1 MTNPARRPWRLAIV
15 LVLAA
20 SLAMPAGYAAWYWY
34 RPLTFGEET
43 FMVQPGSTLKGVARR
58 LSESRVLSE
67 PHTFLLIA
75 TLSGRRQSLKT
86 GEYRFQ
92 TGMSASS
99 VLDHLAKGRVV
110 EHPFVIVEGW
120 NIRQVLAALQ
130 QAPRLEQTL
139 KGLTPAQVMAKLGY
153 PGQHPEGR
161 FFPDTYRYTGGQTDV
176 AVLQRA
182 YRRMEER
189 LAREWEGRRADVP
202 LRTPYEALI
211 LASIVE
217 KETGRAEERPMI
229 AGAFI
234 NRLRINMKLQ
244 TDPTVIYGL
253 GERFD
258 GNLRKRD
265 LLTDTPYNS
274 YTRKGLP
281 PTPIA
286 MPGGEALRATLHP
299 ADTRALYF
307 VSRGD
312 GSHVFSDNLS
322 DHNQAVIKYQ
332 LKGRARPFSSY
343 PAPGAAAPVMP

>member
-1 MTNPARRPWRLAIV
+1 MTKPPRCTWKPAV
-15 LVLAA
+15 MLVLAA
-20 SLAMPAGYAAWYWY
+20 SLAMPLLYAGWYWY
-34 RPLTFGEET
+34 RPLTIGEET
-43 FMVQPGSTLKGVARR
+43 FMVPPGASLKAVARR
-58 LSESRVLSE
+58 LADGGVLTE
-67 PHTFLLIA
+67 PNTFVWIA
-75 TLSGRRQSLKT
+75 TLTGRRQSMKT

-92 TGMSASS
+92 SGMSAAAI
-99 VLDHLAKGRVV
+99 LDQMAKGKVI

-120 NIRQVLAALQ
+120 NIRQVLSALQ

-139 KGLTPAQVMAKLGY
+139 KGLTPGQVMAKLGHA
-153 PGQHPEGR
+153 GEHPEGR
-161 FFPDTYRYTGGQTDV
+161 FFPDTYRYTGGQTDLS
-176 AVLQRA
+176 VLLRA
-182 YRRMEER
+182 YRHMEER
-189 LAREWEGRRADVP
+189 LIKEWQGRRTDVP

-217 KETGRAEERPMI
+217 KETGRADERPMI
-229 AGAFI
+229 AGVFT

-253 GERFD
+253 GERYD
-258 GNLRKRD
+258 GNIRKRD
-265 LLTDTPYNS
+265 LLADTPYNT

-286 MPGGEALRATLHP
+286 MPGGEAIRATLNP

-312 GSHVFSDNLS
+312 GSHVFSDTLS

-343 PAPGAAAPVMP
+343 PAPPAVAPTR

>member
-1 MTNPARRPWRLAIV
+1 MTNPQRRTWKPAIV

-20 SLAMPAGYAAWYWY
+20 SLAMPLLYAGWYWY
-34 RPLTFGEET
+34 RPLTVGEET
-43 FMVQPGSTLKGVARR
+43 FMVPPGASLKAVARR
-58 LSESRVLSE
+58 LADGGVLSE
-67 PHTFLLIA
+67 PHTFVWIA
-75 TLSGRRQSLKT
+75 TLTGRRQSMKT

-92 TGMSASS
+92 SGMSAAAI
-99 VLDHLAKGRVV
+99 LDQMAKGKVI
-110 EHPFVIVEGW
+110 EYPFVIVEGW
-120 NIRQVLAALQ
+120 NIRQVLSALQ

-139 KGLTPAQVMAKLGY
+139 KGLTPGQVMAKLGHA
-153 PGQHPEGR
+153 GEHPEGR
-161 FFPDTYRYTGGQTDV
+161 FFPDTYRYTGGQTDLS
-176 AVLQRA
+176 VLQRA

-189 LAREWEGRRADVP
+189 LGKEWQNRRADVP
-202 LRTPYEALI
+202 VRTPYEALI

-217 KETGRAEERPMI
+217 KETGRTDERPMI
-229 AGAFI
+229 AGVFT

-253 GERFD
+253 GERYD
-258 GNLRKRD
+258 GNIRKRD
-265 LLTDTPYNS
+265 LLTDTPYNT

-286 MPGGEALRATLHP
+286 MPGGEAIRATLNP

-312 GSHVFSDNLS
+312 GSHVFSDTLS

-343 PAPGAAAPVMP
+343 PAPPAAATPR